1 MNIVLLGGSNSVV
14 KNGLRIGLED
24 KDITLCNYALGL
36 STSLQ
41 NLYELI
47 RHRENIYKSDYIIS
61 ESNIN
66 DYLSPMNL
74 KVILRNIDYFY
85 EELYKANKTTI
96 VLILPIPACNDKSKA
111 INETHR
117 KNCAYYGFNLID
129 VDLYYQKNNLYDFD
143 QNYKFHPMPLAMQE
157 LGKNIIKNLHTF
169 KKSKE
174 NITCSNKEFYVFTP
188 SNLSKIEHK
197 NSFFCEKV
205 VRIKANEKIIF
216 PKELNN
222 YQILGIHT
230 WNQTNLTTHTISS
243 ISIKNSSFDLT
254 KNFGLINTFQDI
266 QNEKAFCDEQTFLC
280 VNTQITKQSEESSG
294 LSLANENIPRLDYVD
309 LIGILLVKKES
320 NEKNEYKITPSH
332 YHHIMDANEILIP
345 PIAFYKELIL
355 EYHELIK
362 LDTQTFLQSQ
372 NHNLLCFLNL
382 KDLKNEYEI
391 YINQNS
397 KLYGASL
404 RIKERLSY
412 KLGEIIVKNSKTYIG
427 CLKIPFELRKVK
439 KEYFKH
445 QKEQKNLPP
454 LKAYADYKHAQIAKT
469 HLPYL
474 LGNALLQASRTPF
487 KIGYLNL
494 PFKLRKIAKNYK
506 KKF

>member
-1 MNIVLLGGSNSVV
+1 MDVILLGGSNSVV
-14 KNGLRIGLED
+14 KNGLRVGLEN
-24 KDITLCNYALGL
+24 KNIKLHNYALGL

-47 RHRENIYKSDYIIS
+47 RHKENISKSTYIIS

-66 DYLSPMNL
+66 DYLNPMSLNI
-74 KVILRNIDYFY
+74 ILRNIDYFY
-85 EELYKANKTTI
+85 EELYKTNKITI
-96 VLILPIPACNDKSKA
+96 VLILPIPAYNDKSKA
-111 INETHR
+111 INEAHR

-129 VDLYYQKNNLYDFD
+129 IDLYYQKNNLYDFD

-174 NITCSNKEFYVFTP
+174 NIVCSKRKFYIFTP
-188 SNLSKIEHK
+188 SNLTKIEHK
-197 NSFFCEKV
+197 NSFFCEQV
-205 VRIKANEKIIF
+205 VKIKANEKVFF
-216 PKELNN
+216 PKELKD

-243 ISIKNSSFDLT
+243 INIENSSFKLV

-266 QNEKAFCDEQTFLC
+266 QNEKAICDDKTFLY
-280 VNTQITKQSEESSG
+280 VNTQITKQSEESLG
-294 LSLANENIPRLDYVD
+294 LSSANEKTPRLDYVD
-309 LIGILLVKKES
+309 LIGILLVKKEVV
-320 NEKNEYKITPSH
+320 KNEYTISPPH
-332 YHHIMDANEILIP
+332 YYYHIINTNEILIP
-345 PIAFYKELIL
+345 PIVFYKELVL
-355 EYHELIK
+355 EYHELTK

-372 NHNLLCFLNL
+372 NHNLLCFLNH
-382 KDLKNEYEI
+382 KGLKNEYEI
-391 YINQNS
+391 FIHQNNQ
-397 KLYGASL
+397 LYGASL

-412 KLGEIIVKNSKTYIG
+412 KLGEAIIKNSQSYLG
-427 CLKIPFELRKVK
+427 YFKIPFELRKIK
-439 KEYFKH
+439 KEHFKN
-445 QKEQKNLPP
+445 QKDQKNLPS

-487 KIGYLNL
+487 KIGYLSL

>member
-1 MNIVLLGGSNSVV
+1 MDIILLGGSNSVV
-14 KNGLRIGLED
+14 KNGLRIGLEN
-24 KDITLCNYALGL
+24 KDITLHNYALGL

-47 RHRENIYKSDYIIS
+47 RHKKTIINSDFLIS

-66 DYLSPMNL
+66 DYLSPMSLNI
-74 KVILRNIDYFY
+74 ILRNIDYFY
-85 EELYKANKTTI
+85 EELYKANKIII

-111 INETHR
+111 INEAHR

-157 LGKNIIKNLHTF
+157 LGKNIVKNLHNF

-174 NITCSNKEFYVFTP
+174 NIICSKRKFHIFAP
-188 SNLSKIEHK
+188 SNSTKIEHE
-197 NSFFCEKV
+197 NSFFCEKTTK
-205 VRIKANEKIIF
+205 IKANEKIIF
-216 PKELNN
+216 PKELKN

-230 WNQTNLTTHTISS
+230 WNHASLSTHAISS
-243 ISIKNSSFDLT
+243 ISIENSSFKLV

-266 QNEKAFCDEQTFLC
+266 QNEKAICDEQTFLY
-280 VNTQITKQSEESSG
+280 VNTQIIKQSEESSG
-294 LSLANENIPRLDYVD
+294 LSIANEKTPRLDYVD
-309 LIGILLVKKES
+309 LIGILLLENDNNKKIEC
-320 NEKNEYKITPSH
+320 KIQLTN
-332 YHHIMDANEILIP
+332 ACELLIP
-345 PIAFYKELIL
+345 PIAFYKELVL
-355 EYHELIK
+355 EYHELKK
-362 LDTQTFLQSQ
+362 LDMQTFLQSQ
-372 NHNLLCFLNL
+372 NHNLLRFLDH
-382 KDLKNEYEI
+382 KGLKNEYEI
-391 YINQNS
+391 FIHQNN

-412 KLGEIIVKNSKTYIG
+412 KLGEVIMKNSKS
-427 CLKIPFELRKVK
+427 CLGYFKIPFELRKVK
-439 KEYFKH
+439 KDHFKN
-445 QKEQKNLPP
+445 QKDQKNLPP

-487 KIGYLNL
+487 KIGYLSL
-494 PFKLRKIAKNYK
+494 PFKLKKIAKNYK
-506 KKF
+506 KKI

>member
-1 MNIVLLGGSNSVV
+1 MDVILLGGSNSVV
-14 KNGLRIGLED
+14 KNGLRIGLEN
-24 KDITLCNYALGL
+24 KDIALHNYALGL

-47 RHRENIYKSDYIIS
+47 RHKDTINKSDFLIS

-66 DYLSPMNL
+66 DYLSPMSLNI
-74 KVILRNIDYFY
+74 ILRNIDYFY

-111 INETHR
+111 INEAHR

-157 LGKNIIKNLHTF
+157 LGKNIIKNLHSF

-174 NITCSNKEFYVFTP
+174 NIICSKRKFHIFAP
-188 SNLSKIEHK
+188 SNLTKIEHK
-197 NSFFCEKV
+197 NSFFCEKTTK
-205 VRIKANEKIIF
+205 IKASEKIIL
-216 PKELNN
+216 PKELKN

-230 WNQTNLTTHTISS
+230 WNHTNSSTHAISS
-243 ISIKNSSFDLT
+243 ISIENSSFKLV

-266 QNEKAFCDEQTFLC
+266 QNEKAICDEQTFLY
-280 VNTQITKQSEESSG
+280 VNTQIIKQSEESSG
-294 LSLANENIPRLDYVD
+294 LSIANEKTPRLDYVD
-309 LIGILLVKKES
+309 LIGILLLENDNDKKIKC
-320 NEKNEYKITPSH
+320 KNYLTNTHDS
-332 YHHIMDANEILIP
+332 LIP
-345 PIAFYKELIL
+345 PIAFYKELAL
-355 EYHELIK
+355 EYHELKK
-362 LDTQTFLQSQ
+362 LDMQTFLQSQ
-372 NHNLLCFLNL
+372 NHSLLHFLDH
-382 KDLKNEYEI
+382 KGLKNEYEI
-391 YINQNS
+391 FIHQDNRI
-397 KLYGASL
+397 YGASL

-412 KLGEIIVKNSKTYIG
+412 KLGETIMKNSKSFLGYF
-427 CLKIPFELRKVK
+427 KIPFELRKVK
-439 KEYFKH
+439 KDHFKN
-445 QKEQKNLPP
+445 QKDQKNLPP

-487 KIGYLNL
+487 KIGYLSL
-494 PFKLRKIAKNYK
+494 PFKLKKIAKNYK
-506 KKF
+506 KKI

>member
-1 MNIVLLGGSNSVV
+1 MMNVILLGGSNSVV
-14 KNGLRIGLED
+14 KNGLRIGLEN
-24 KDITLCNYALGL
+24 KDITLHNYALGL

-47 RHRENIYKSDYIIS
+47 RHENTINKSDFIIS

-66 DYLSPMNL
+66 DYLSPMSLNI
-74 KVILRNIDYFY
+74 ILRNIDYFY

-111 INETHR
+111 INEAHR

-143 QNYKFHPMPLAMQE
+143 QNYKFHPMPLAIQE
-157 LGKNIIKNLHTF
+157 LGKNIIKNLHSF

-174 NITCSNKEFYVFTP
+174 NIIYSKRKYYIFTP
-188 SNLSKIEHK
+188 SNLTKIEHK
-197 NSFFCEKV
+197 NSFFCEKTT
-205 VRIKANEKIIF
+205 RIKASEKVIF
-216 PKELNN
+216 PKELKGC
-222 YQILGIHT
+222 QILGIHT
-230 WNQTNLTTHTISS
+230 WNHTSSSTHAISS
-243 ISIKNSSFDLT
+243 ISIENSSFRLV

-266 QNEKAFCDEQTFLC
+266 QNEKAICDEQTFLYI
-280 VNTQITKQSEESSG
+280 NTQIIKQSEESLG
-294 LSLANENIPRLDYVD
+294 LSIANEKTSRLDYVD
-309 LIGILLVKKES
+309 LIGILLLENDSDKRI
-320 NEKNEYKITPSH
+320 EYKNHLINTHDS
-332 YHHIMDANEILIP
+332 LIP
-345 PIAFYKELIL
+345 PIIFYKELAL
-355 EYHELIK
+355 EYHELVK

-372 NHNLLCFLNL
+372 NYNLLRFLNH
-382 KDLKNEYEI
+382 KGLKNEYEI
-391 YINQNS
+391 FIHENNQ
-397 KLYGASL
+397 LYGASL

-412 KLGEIIVKNSKTYIG
+412 KLGEAIMKNSKSYLG
-427 CLKIPFELRKVK
+427 YFQIPFELRKVK
-439 KEYFKH
+439 KEHFEN
-445 QKEQKNLPP
+445 QKDQKNLPP

-487 KIGYLNL
+487 KLGYLTL
-494 PFKLRKIAKNYK
+494 PFKLKKIAKNYK

>member
-1 MNIVLLGGSNSVV
+1 MDVILLGGSNSVV
-14 KNGLRIGLED
+14 KNGLRIGLEN
-24 KDITLCNYALGL
+24 KDITLHNYALGL

-41 NLYELI
+41 NLYELM
-47 RHRENIYKSDYIIS
+47 RHENTINKSDFIIS

-66 DYLSPMNL
+66 DYLSPMSLNI
-74 KVILRNIDYFY
+74 ILRNIDYFY

-111 INETHR
+111 INEAHR

-157 LGKNIIKNLHTF
+157 LGKNIVKNLHNF

-174 NITCSNKEFYVFTP
+174 NIICSKRKFHIFAP
-188 SNLSKIEHK
+188 SNLAKIEHK
-197 NSFFCEKV
+197 NSFFCEKTT
-205 VRIKANEKIIF
+205 RIKASEKVIF
-216 PKELNN
+216 PKELKGC
-222 YQILGIHT
+222 QILGIHT
-230 WNQTNLTTHTISS
+230 WNHTSSSTHAISS
-243 ISIKNSSFDLT
+243 ISIENSSFKLV

-266 QNEKAFCDEQTFLC
+266 QNEKAICDEQTFLYI
-280 VNTQITKQSEESSG
+280 NTQIIKQSEESSG
-294 LSLANENIPRLDYVD
+294 LNMANEKTSRLGYVD
-309 LIGILLVKKES
+309 LIGILFLENDS
-320 NEKNEYKITPSH
+320 NKRIEYKNHLINTHDS
-332 YHHIMDANEILIP
+332 LIP
-345 PIAFYKELIL
+345 PIIFYKELAL
-355 EYHELIK
+355 EYHELVK

-372 NHNLLCFLNL
+372 NHNLLRFLNH
-382 KDLKNEYEI
+382 KGLKNEYEI
-391 YINQNS
+391 FIHENNQ
-397 KLYGASL
+397 LYGASL

-412 KLGEIIVKNSKTYIG
+412 KLGEAIMKNSKSYLG
-427 CLKIPFELRKVK
+427 YFKIPFELRKVK
-439 KEYFKH
+439 KEHFEN
-445 QKEQKNLPP
+445 QKDQKNLPP

-487 KIGYLNL
+487 KLGYLTL
-494 PFKLRKIAKNYK
+494 PFKLKKIAKNYK

>member
-1 MNIVLLGGSNSVV
+1 MDIILLGGSNSVV
-14 KNGLRIGLED
+14 KNGLRIGLEN
-24 KDITLCNYALGL
+24 KNITLHNYALGL

-47 RHRENIYKSDYIIS
+47 RHKESVSKSNYIIS

-66 DYLSPMNL
+66 DYLSPMSLNI
-74 KVILRNIDYFY
+74 ILRNIDYFY
-85 EELYKANKTTI
+85 EELYKTHKTTI
-96 VLILPIPACNDKSKA
+96 VLILPIPAYNDKSKA
-111 INETHR
+111 INEAHR
-117 KNCAYYGFNLID
+117 KNCTYYGFNLID
-129 VDLYYQKNNLYDFD
+129 VDFYYQKNNLYDFD

-157 LGKNIIKNLHTF
+157 LGKNIIKNLHVF

-174 NITCSNKEFYVFTP
+174 NIICSKRKYHIFAP
-188 SNLSKIEHK
+188 SNLAKIEHK

-205 VRIKANEKIIF
+205 TRIKASEKIIF
-216 PKELNN
+216 SKELKN

-230 WNQTNLTTHTISS
+230 WNHTNLSTHTVSS
-243 ISIKNSSFDLT
+243 VSIENSSFKLV

-266 QNEKAFCDEQTFLC
+266 QNEKAICDEQTFLY
-280 VNTQITKQSEESSG
+280 VNTQIVKQSEDSSG
-294 LSLANENIPRLDYVD
+294 LSMTNEKTSRLDYVD
-309 LIGILLVKKES
+309 LIGILLLENDNNKKLEC
-320 NEKNEYKITPSH
+320 KIHLTNTH
-332 YHHIMDANEILIP
+332 ELLIP
-345 PIAFYKELIL
+345 PIVFYKELAL
-355 EYHELIK
+355 EYYELTK

-372 NHNLLCFLNL
+372 NHNLLRFLNH
-382 KDLKNEYEI
+382 KDLKNEYEMFI
-391 YINQNS
+391 HQNNQ
-397 KLYGASL
+397 LYGASL

-412 KLGEIIVKNSKTYIG
+412 KLGEAIMKNSKSY
-427 CLKIPFELRKVK
+427 LDYFKIPFELRKVK
-439 KEYFKH
+439 KEHFKN

-487 KIGYLNL
+487 KIGYLSL